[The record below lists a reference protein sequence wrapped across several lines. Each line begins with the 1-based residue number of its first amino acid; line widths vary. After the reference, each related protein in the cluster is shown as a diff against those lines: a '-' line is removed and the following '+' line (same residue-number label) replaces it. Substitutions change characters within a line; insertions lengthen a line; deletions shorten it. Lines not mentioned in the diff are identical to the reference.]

1 MNGHLKHMTIVATTL
16 ALAALAGP
24 SHAEP
29 GTFGVELGIE
39 VGWYPADSIAYASDD
54 SRGIQ
59 GLIALSYQPIDLLTV
74 YAGWRHLGPLA
85 RADSLAANGANGA
98 GGLGATDFTFETE
111 GNAIVAGA
119 RVTLPIIAGLSFVGE
134 LDLEALHVG
143 TRVTLGGQH
152 ADTGAWAPGAVPK
165 VGLAYHV
172 PLWRAVAFDFR
183 IMAGYALRLDHDLDP
198 VALGPDPSVR
208 TQPTDLGPL
217 NLSGPVLAGTVAL
230 TF

>member
-1 MNGHLKHMTIVATTL
+1 MNASPKLMTIVATTL

-24 SHAEP
+24 SRAEP

-39 VGWYPADSIAYASDD
+39 VGWYPTDSIAYASDD
-54 SRGIQ
+54 ARGVQ

-74 YAGWRHLGPLA
+74 YAGWRHLGSLV
-85 RADSLAANGANGA
+85 RTDSLAANGAD
-98 GGLGATDFTFETE
+98 GLQATDFTFETQ
-111 GNAIVAGA
+111 GDAIVAGT
-119 RVTLPIIAGLSFVGE
+119 RLTLPIIAGLSFVGE
-134 LDLEALHVG
+134 LDLEALHVV
-143 TRVTLGGQH
+143 THVTLGGQR

-165 VGLAYHV
+165 IGLAYHV
-172 PLWRAVAFDFR
+172 PLKRSVAFDFR
-183 IMAGYALRLDHDLDP
+183 VMAGYALRLDHDLDP

>member
-1 MNGHLKHMTIVATTL
+1 MNGGPTIMASMTMALTL
-16 ALAALAGP
+16 GAFNGAAR
-24 SHAEP
+24 AEP
-29 GTFGVELGIE
+29 GRFGLELGLE
-39 VGWYPADSIAYASDD
+39 VGWYPTESVAYASDD
-54 SRGIQ
+54 VRGAQ

-85 RADSLAANGANGA
+85 RADSLAPNGAAGA
-98 GGLGATDFTFETE
+98 DGTDFAFETQ
-111 GNAIVAGA
+111 GDAIVAGA
-119 RVTLPIIAGLSFVGE
+119 RLTLPIIAGLSFVGE

-143 TRVTLGGQH
+143 TRVTLDGQH

-172 PLWRAVAFDFR
+172 PLDDCFALDFR
-183 IMAGYALRLDHDLDP
+183 VMAGYALRLDHDLDP
-198 VALGPDPSVR
+198 VVLGPDPSVR